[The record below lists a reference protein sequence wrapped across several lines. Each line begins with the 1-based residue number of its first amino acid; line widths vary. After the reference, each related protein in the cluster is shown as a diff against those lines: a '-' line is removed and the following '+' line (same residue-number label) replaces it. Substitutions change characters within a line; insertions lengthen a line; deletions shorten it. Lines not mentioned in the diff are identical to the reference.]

1 VYSSKLFILLPLL
14 VAFGQAAA
22 AELQRREGAHEET
35 HPGIEIDYGA
45 LPVSGGARLRTILTR
60 PEGIERPPVILFVQ
74 WLSCDTVEIRPDRD
88 NGWLQMLRGI
98 VRDSGWAVMRTD
110 KRGVGDSEG
119 GPCSELDYETEL
131 ADHRAALAALRERDD
146 IDTQRIVVFGA
157 SMGSRMASQVAAG
170 APGIVGVLG
179 WGGGSKTWFERMLAF
194 SRNAMEVGGSDPA
207 GIASRIQQ
215 HQAFYSRYLL
225 EGLDPPAI
233 IEADPAMA
241 DVWPDIIGTS
251 ADAHYGRAFA
261 FHQQAQEADW
271 TAAWSQIDVPVL
283 VVMGEYDWFEN
294 RAGHETVVRIV
305 NRRRAGLAR
314 FEFIPQMDHHFT
326 LFPDAGAAF
335 RDEGGRGDASP
346 FLEIVLPWL
355 EELEQA

>member
-1 VYSSKLFILLPLL
+1 VRSSKLFIFLGL
-14 VAFGQAAA
+14 AITCGQAAA
-22 AELQRREGAHEET
+22 AELPRRDGAHEEA
-35 HPGIEIDYGA
+35 HPGIEIEYGA
-45 LPVSGGARLRTILTR
+45 LAVEGGIRLRTILTR
-60 PEGIERPPVILFVQ
+60 PEGVERPPVILFVQ

-88 NGWLQMLRGI
+88 NGWLQMMRGV
-98 VRDSGWAVMRTD
+98 VRESGWAVMRTD

-119 GPCSELDYETEL
+119 GPCSALDYETEL
-131 ADHRAALAALRERDD
+131 ADHQAALAALTERDD
-146 IDTQRIVVFGA
+146 VDTQRIVVFGA

-207 GIASRIQQ
+207 GIATRMKQ
-215 HQAFYSRYLL
+215 HQAFYTQYLL
-225 EGLDPPAI
+225 EGLNPPAI
-233 IEADPAMA
+233 IEADPAMSE
-241 DVWPDIIGTS
+241 VWSDIIGTS

-261 FHQQAQEADW
+261 FHQQAQQADW
-271 TAAWSQIDVPVL
+271 TAAWGQIDVPVL

-294 RAGHETVVRIV
+294 RAGHETVARIV
-305 NRRRAGLAR
+305 SQRRMGLGR

-346 FLEIVLPWL
+346 FLEITLSWL
-355 EELEQA
+355 SEVGK

>member
-1 VYSSKLFILLPLL
+1 MRSSKLFIFLGLIF
-14 VAFGQAAA
+14 ACSQAAA
-22 AELQRREGAHEET
+22 TELPRRDGAHEET
-35 HPGIEIDYGA
+35 HPGIKIEYGA
-45 LPVSGGARLRTILTR
+45 VAVDGGVRLRTVLTR

-88 NGWLQMLRGI
+88 NGWLQMMRGI
-98 VRDSGWAVMRTD
+98 VRDSGWAVMRTE
-110 KRGVGDSEG
+110 KRGVGDSQG
-119 GPCSELDYETEL
+119 GPCSTLDYETEL
-131 ADHRAALAALRERDD
+131 ADHRAALAALYERNDV
-146 IDTQRIVVFGA
+146 DTQRIVVFGA
-157 SMGSRMASQVAAG
+157 SMGSRMAAQVAAG
-170 APGIVGVLG
+170 APGVVGVLG

-207 GIASRIQQ
+207 GIATRMKQQ
-215 HQAFYSRYLL
+215 QALYSRYLL

-241 DVWPDIIGTS
+241 AVWSEIIGTS
-251 ADAHYGRAFA
+251 DDAHYGRAFA
-261 FHQQAQEADW
+261 FHQQAQRADW
-271 TAAWSQIDVPVL
+271 TAAWGQIDARVL

-294 RAGHETVVRIV
+294 RAGHETVARIV

-326 LFPDAGAAF
+326 LFPDAGSAF

-346 FLEIVLPWL
+346 FLEIALPWL
-355 EELEQA
+355 SELGH